1 MLSDK
6 GVLEKAKKAI
16 KERPELF
23 EALLEFERT
32 GKLPKLTYKKRA
44 NFTIDHDT
52 LIKFRSYCQKN
63 GYNMSNRIEQLIT
76 KELSTHQKA

>member
-16 KERPELF
+16 KEKPELF

-44 NFTIDHDT
+44 NFTIDEDI
-52 LIKFRSYCQKN
+52 LRRFRSYCQKN
-63 GYNMSNRIEQLIT
+63 SYNMSKKIEQLIT
-76 KELSTHQKA
+76 KELSNHQKA

>member
-6 GVLEKAKKAI
+6 GVLEKAIKAI

-32 GKLPKLTYKKRA
+32 GKLPKLTHKKRV
-44 NFTIDHDT
+44 NFTIDEE
-52 LIKFRSYCQKN
+52 IFRKFRNYCQKK
-63 GYNMSNRIEQLIT
+63 GLSMSHIIEKFIE
-76 KELSTHQKA
+76 KEIYKY

>member
-6 GVLEKAKKAI
+6 GILEKAKKAI
-16 KERPELF
+16 RERPELF

-44 NFTIDHDT
+44 NFTIDHNT
-52 LIKFRSYCQKN
+52 LIKFRSYCKKN
-63 GYNMSNRIEQLIT
+63 GYNMSNRLERLMIE
-76 KELSTHQKA
+76 ELKKAN

>member
-6 GVLEKAKKAI
+6 GVLEKARKVI

-44 NFTIDHDT
+44 NFTIDEET
-52 LIKFRSYCQKN
+52 LRKFRNHCKENSI
-63 GYNMSNRIEQLIT
+63 NMSARIEQLML
-76 KELSTHQKA
+76 KEINR

>member
-44 NFTIDHDT
+44 NFTIDHNT
-52 LIKFRSYCQKN
+52 LIKFRAYCQKHSF
-63 GYNMSNRIEQLIT
+63 NMSNRIERLMT
-76 KELSTHQKA
+76 EELNNHQ